1 MTTLIQSNELLRE
14 RWLHAL
20 QAAAERLKRA
30 GWEFLELL
38 RDGIEQLPRTNEE
51 RAKLYDDASSAT
63 GLAVHT
69 LQNYVSALRKPYA
82 KLAHELD
89 LDFGHLVE
97 VQGLEEE
104 IAEDV
109 LQKAA
114 ENAWPVARTR
124 KEAWARKNA
133 PDVGKQLADA
143 AEDYLSGDDD
153 PPWVDQTD
161 AGPAWNDEY
170 FSIPREPVAAA
181 TVIRAQF
188 DEGEIAAL
196 IAALL
201 R

>member
-51 RAKLYDDASSAT
+51 RAKLYEDASSAT

-114 ENAWPVARTR
+114 ENAWSVSRTR

-143 AEDYLSGDDD
+143 AEQFLADDEPPYNDNAMYTDEPASLDRMPVTKLADYIRR
-153 PPWVDQTD
+153 
-161 AGPAWNDEY
+161 EY
-170 FSIPREPVAAA
+170 
-181 TVIRAQF
+181 

-196 IAALL
+196 IDALL